1 MFLYNE
7 LSSYNLPRVPTGGN
21 GANCQ
26 ECQQGATAH
35 MVAEECPPSP
45 RRRHAI
51 TSRADPGALTLS
63 PKKSPRHAITSR
75 ADAGA
80 LTLSPKKSAAAGLS
94 NLSQMPWTGVVQ
106 WMRDLDIDEEVIHV
120 VQKDRV
126 PGSQVAVMTLTELM
140 EDMGLSKLQVLAFV
154 FVGVFVC
161 A

>member
-7 LSSYNLPRVPTGGN
+7 LSSYNMPRVPTGGN

-35 MVAEECPPSP
+35 DEWPPSP

-51 TSRADPGALTLS
+51 TSRADP
-63 PKKSPRHAITSR
+63 
-75 ADAGA
+75 GA

-94 NLSQMPWTGVVQ
+94 NLSQMPWTGVVL
-106 WMRDLDIDEEVIHV
+106 WMRDLDIDEEVIRV

-140 EDMGLSKLQVLAFV
+140 EDMGLSKLQVHACV
-154 FVGVFVC
+154 CVGTFVC

>member
-51 TSRADPGALTLS
+51 TSGAG
-63 PKKSPRHAITSR
+63 P
-75 ADAGA
+75 GA

-94 NLSQMPWTGVVQ
+94 KLSQMPWTGVVQ